1 MKNKFL
7 CTVRAGNVI
16 GGGDWSKDRIIP
28 DIFRAFIKNK
38 SLKIRNPNSV
48 RPWSYVL
55 DIIRG
60 YIDAAENAI
69 NTKDKSFKSF
79 NFSSDIK
86 LTSVNDITK
95 KILGQLDNKIQLIYD
110 PIFIGKEADS
120 IKLNNKK
127 AKEELGWYPKYDYE
141 TIIKHTTNWNRKVI
155 SGDNPLLISEQLLDN
170 YLMDYNQ
177 FEKNFYTNFKG
188 NLNA

>member
-1 MKNKFL
+1 MLPKLKGQRTKFFSCFISCQSPL
-7 CTVRAGNVI
+7 VTTFCFFY
-16 GGGDWSKDRIIP
+16 
-28 DIFRAFIKNK
+28 FR
-38 SLKIRNPNSV
+38 
-48 RPWSYVL
+48 
-55 DIIRG
+55 
-60 YIDAAENAI
+60 
-69 NTKDKSFKSF
+69 SF

-127 AKEELGWYPKYDYE
+127 AKEELGWYPMYDYE
-141 TIIKHTTNWNRKVI
+141 TIIKHTTNWYRKVI